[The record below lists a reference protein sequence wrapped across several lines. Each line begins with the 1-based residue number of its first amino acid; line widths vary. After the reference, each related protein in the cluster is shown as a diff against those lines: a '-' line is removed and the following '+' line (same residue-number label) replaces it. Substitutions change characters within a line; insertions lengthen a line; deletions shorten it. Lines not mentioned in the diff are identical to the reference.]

1 MKILKQNFF
10 SRNTLTV
17 AQELLGKQIIREFN
31 GNILSGM
38 IIETEAYMGLN
49 DSASHSSK
57 GKTPRNSVMFGPAG
71 MAYIYFTYGM
81 YYLLNIV
88 TEKEDIPCSVLIRA
102 VEPLQGR
109 EQMEILRKRK
119 GKELTNGPAKLCQAM
134 AIDKSLNGWDLT
146 RGEKLWLEDY
156 KTFSDK
162 YIKTG
167 PRIGI
172 SYAKPRDRD
181 APWRFWIQRECRI

>member
-10 SRNTLTV
+10 SRNTLLV
-17 AQELLGKQIIREFN
+17 AGDLLGKQLIREFN

-71 MAYIYFTYGM
+71 IAYIYFTYGM

-88 TEKEDIPCSVLIRA
+88 TEKKDIPCSVLIRA
-102 VEPLQGR
+102 IEPIHGV

-119 GKELTNGPAKLCQAM
+119 GKELTNGPAKLCQAL

-146 RGEKLWLEDY
+146 IGKKLWVEDY
-156 KTFSDK
+156 KAFSDK

-167 PRIGI
+167 TRIGI
-172 SYAKPRDRD
+172 NYARPEDRD
-181 APWRFWIQRECRI
+181 APWRFWIQRDCKI